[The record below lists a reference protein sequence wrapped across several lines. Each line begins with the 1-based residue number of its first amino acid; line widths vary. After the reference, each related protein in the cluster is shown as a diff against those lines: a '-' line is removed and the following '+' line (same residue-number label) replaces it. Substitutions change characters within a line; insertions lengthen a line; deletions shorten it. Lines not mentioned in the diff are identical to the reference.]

1 MFHPGHHELHGVT
14 VVVETAG
21 PLTYVGRFDT
31 EDAAG
36 VHLLDVGVHDAAA
49 GGTREDFVRRSAR
62 FGVLAPGDRLP
73 NEGAMAA
80 RFGVRSDRKHL
91 VVPLAE
97 VARITPLGAMES

>member
-36 VHLLDVGVHDAAA
+36 VHLLDVGVHDAATG
-49 GGTREDFVRRSAR
+49 GGTREDFVRRS
-62 FGVLAPGDRLP
+62 
-73 NEGAMAA
+73 A

>member
-1 MFHPGHHELHGVT
+1 VFHPGHHELHGVT

-36 VHLLDVGVHDAAA
+36 VHLLDVGVHDAATG
-49 GGTREDFVRRSAR
+49 GGTREDFVRRS
-62 FGVLAPGDRLP
+62 
-73 NEGAMAA
+73 A